1 MQGVAIFLKKALAD
15 IEWQYIVTW
24 LGEKLLVL
32 DDFGINI
39 EEIKRILKSES
50 YEARFRLL
58 VLNPDE
64 TVRYEIPQEDIILNS
79 GTYSENYQNG
89 QRRSFTIS
97 LVNTDGKYTPKK
109 DNLWVNTKFRFDVG
123 IEYKGEEYF
132 VPRGVY
138 ILQNPQ
144 SIRGDSDKQIKLS
157 LADKFAL
164 FEGKLGTLEGTYEIP
179 EGEDIEK
186 AIQSILLMDD
196 RTGAP
201 LDMKPILYDEAFK
214 GKKMPYTLSKDAG
227 GNFGE
232 ILLEIGTILNA
243 EVFYNSTGNLVY
255 MSINETMNDANK
267 PIQWHYLATEN
278 DLIQVDGT
286 YAFEDVINEVH
297 VVGDNVNNDLIWA
310 WARNEDIASPIS
322 IPHIGRRIEYIN
334 DSNIPSEDYAK
345 LRAIYELRRNSFLK
359 TTFTL
364 TVPYNFTLMVNNL
377 ITITDEFYGFEQDKF
392 LIQSIEYN
400 IGDDNQV
407 TLTVANINNYNVS
420 GIV

>member
-1 MQGVAIFLKKALAD
+1 MAIFLKKALAD
-15 IEWQYIVTW
+15 IEDQYIVTW

-32 DDFGINI
+32 DDFGVNI

-50 YEARFRLL
+50 YEARYRLM

-64 TVRYEIPQEDIILNS
+64 TVRYEVPQEDIILDS
-79 GTYSENYQNG
+79 GNYSENYQNG
-89 QRRSFTIS
+89 QRRSLSIS
-97 LVNTDGKYTPKK
+97 LVNIDGRYTPKK
-109 DNLWVNTKFRFDVG
+109 DNFWVNTKFRLDVG

-144 SIRGDSDKQIKLS
+144 TTRGDSEKQIDLS

-179 EGEDIEK
+179 AGTDIEK
-186 AIQSILLMDD
+186 AIKSILLMDD
-196 RTGAP
+196 RTGMP

-214 GKKMPYTLSKDAG
+214 GRKMPYTLSKDAG
-227 GNFGE
+227 SNFGE

-243 EVFYNSTGNLVY
+243 EVFYNSTGNLVF
-255 MSINETMNDANK
+255 MNINDVMNDNNK
-267 PIQWHYLATEN
+267 PIQWHYIATEN
-278 DLIQVDGT
+278 DLIQVDGS
-286 YAFEDVINEVH
+286 YDFEGVINEVH
-297 VVGDNVNNDLIWA
+297 IVGDNVNKNLIWA
-310 WARNEDIASPIS
+310 WAKNEDITSPIS

-334 DSNIPSEDYAK
+334 DSNISTDEYAK

-359 TTFTL
+359 TTFSL

-377 ITITDEFYGFEQDKF
+377 ITLTDDYYGFEQTKF
-392 LIQSIEYN
+392 LIQSISYSLGSN
-400 IGDDNQV
+400 NQM
-407 TLTVANINNYNVS
+407 TLTVSNTINYHRG
-420 GIV
+420 GIE